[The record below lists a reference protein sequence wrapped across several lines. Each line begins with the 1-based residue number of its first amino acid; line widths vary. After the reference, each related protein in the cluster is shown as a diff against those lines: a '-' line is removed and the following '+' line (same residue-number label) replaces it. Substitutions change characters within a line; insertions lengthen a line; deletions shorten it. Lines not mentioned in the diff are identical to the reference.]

1 MSSQLAA
8 LHGRGQPRPEKQGK
22 TAGRAAWG
30 ICSGPVAGIIGILWL
45 WGRWPDIHREL
56 TRPSHP
62 ISPVLVRFSRGEEP
76 VREFALAFDALVA
89 SIPLVAQATSR
100 LDLVINFAMLA
111 AVVAVAVVVILWV
124 RRRWLGLDGVG
135 GFDGTD
141 GADWQDALVRYRNI
155 RDEGGLSEEEFR
167 RIRTLVGP
175 RIRTDTPELR
185 GRQRPPSDPIGPAAE
200 RE

>member
-1 MSSQLAA
+1 MSSQLAT
-8 LHGRGQPRPEKQGK
+8 LEKRRERRTKKPDIRGK
-22 TAGRAAWG
+22 TGGLGYLCWTGRLAGRHTDG
-30 ICSGPVAGIIGILWL
+30 SQGDRPVSLRSAGLSRRHRQIATAVFEGEGLV
-45 WGRWPDIHREL
+45 REL
-56 TRPSHP
+56 
-62 ISPVLVRFSRGEEP
+62 
-76 VREFALAFDALVA
+76 ALAFDACVA

-100 LDLVINFAMLA
+100 LDLVISFGMLA
-111 AVVAVAVVVILWV
+111 AAVAVAVVVILWV

-175 RIRTDTPELR
+175 RIRSDTPELR
-185 GRQRPPSDPIGPAAE
+185 GRQRPPSDPIGPAGE
-200 RE
+200 RD